1 MFTKVHTFKR
11 SCQVQC
17 LAVPI
22 ADAMSAASKTHM
34 NVYVL
39 RYSTEWSDADMVQVY
54 DSLQGVMNRLAIS
67 QFHNNF
73 DEGEKF
79 TIECME
85 VTTEAKSLESL
96 NNIRQYYENKK
107 RKDTDNKEENN

>member
-1 MFTKVHTFKR
+1 
-11 SCQVQC
+11 
-17 LAVPI
+17 
-22 ADAMSAASKTHM
+22 M

-39 RYSTEWSDADMVQVY
+39 RYTTEWNDCDMVSVY

-67 QFHNNF
+67 QLHDNF

-85 VTTEAKSLESL
+85 VTTEVTSLQRL
-96 NNIRQYYENKK
+96 NNIRQHYVDKK
-107 RKDTDNKEENN
+107 RKDADNNNTEESK

>member
-1 MFTKVHTFKR
+1 
-11 SCQVQC
+11 
-17 LAVPI
+17 
-22 ADAMSAASKTHM
+22 
-34 NVYVL
+34 
-39 RYSTEWSDADMVQVY
+39 MVNVY

-67 QFHNNF
+67 QLHDNF

-85 VTTEAKSLESL
+85 VTTEATSLERL
-96 NNIRQYYENKK
+96 NNIRKHYENK